1 MAPKRATYVAGA
13 VLIAAAA
20 FVFIFFIRPGKPDF
34 ARLRGGRD
42 FSVIL
47 VTVDTL
53 RADKIGCYG
62 FPRVKTPTMDAFAAA
77 GVRFEDCIAQVPLTL
92 PSHTTILTGTL
103 PIYHGVRDNG
113 GFVVPSELV
122 TMAEAFKTK
131 GYATAAFVAAY
142 VLDSKW
148 GLDQGFDTYF
158 DKFDLS
164 RFEKISLGE
173 VQRPA
178 NEVVDE
184 AIGWLDKNKDRK
196 FFAWIHLYDPH
207 TPYAPPEPFSSEYA
221 QNPYLGEIAFTDSQL
236 ARLKDFIDTNGLGDD
251 LFLVLA
257 ADHGESL
264 GEHQEQTHGFFVYQA
279 ALHVPLIVVTPF
291 PRLQGVTSGETVGL
305 VDIMPTV
312 CEMAGIAIPAEVQGR
327 SLVPSFFRPGAGPGG
342 LAYAETFYPRYHYG
356 WSDLRSV
363 QDGRFKL
370 ILAPVPELYDL
381 DRDPGE
387 EKNLVYLEKDVFE
400 DLSARAEALMEDAGQ
415 NALEVDMG
423 KVDEET
429 REKLAALGY
438 VGSFTDS
445 SKLQGARLADPKDK
459 IGVFNALSRA
469 RESGLGGDPEEAIR
483 TIQAII
489 AEDPTIADAH
499 FSLGN
504 VLNKARRFEEAVEAF
519 QRSLELK
526 PDDSFA
532 VINVA
537 TSYQALGRFD
547 EAEAFVLDHMAK
559 GFEDSQLYFLLGN
572 LRVRRNDPEK
582 AIPYF
587 EKCLELNPRSASAH
601 NGLAAVYL
609 NREAEGDLARAEEQ
623 LGAAAAIN
631 PTLMS
636 LRYNEAQLRE
646 KQGRLDEAADLYRQE
661 LEDAPKT
668 YKALYNLSRV
678 YRLMGRE
685 DDELETLK
693 RTIEVEPEF
702 PLAYFYLA
710 RIHLRRGVNYEEAVA
725 LVEKGIEL
733 RPAPSDL
740 PLGYFLLAD
749 LYNRLG
755 DEARSA
761 EYARKGQAAAEA
773 AKARAKG

>member
-1 MAPKRATYVAGA
+1 MAKKRAF
-13 VLIAAAA
+13 LIAAAVLALAALVA
-20 FVFIFFIRPGKPDF
+20 FLLLRPRQPDL

-42 FSVIL
+42 FNVIL

-53 RADKIGCYG
+53 RADRIGCYG
-62 FPRVKTPTMDAFAAA
+62 FPRVKTPTMDAFAAS
-77 GVRFEDCIAQVPLTL
+77 GIRFEDCIAQTPLTL

-103 PIYHGVRDNG
+103 PIHHGVRDNG

-122 TMAEAFKTK
+122 TMAEAFKAR
-131 GYATAAFVAAY
+131 GYATSAFVAAY

-178 NEVVDE
+178 NEVIDE
-184 AIGWLDKNKDRK
+184 ALGWLEQNKDGK

-207 TPYAPPEPFSSEYA
+207 TPYAPPEPFAGEYP
-221 QNPYLGEIAFTDSQL
+221 QSPYLGEIAFTDSQL
-236 ARLKDFIDTNGLGDD
+236 ARLRSFLSGNGLGDRT
-251 LFLVLA
+251 FLVLTG
-257 ADHGESL
+257 DHGESL

-291 PRLQGVTSGETVGL
+291 PALHGVTSGETVGL
-305 VDIMPTV
+305 VDILPTV
-312 CEMAGIAIPAEVQGR
+312 CEMAGIAVPAGVQGR
-327 SLVPSFFRPGAGPGG
+327 SLVPSFFRPGTGTGR
-342 LAYAETFYPRYHYG
+342 LAYSETFYPRYHYG

-363 QDGRFKL
+363 QDGRYKL

-381 DRDPGE
+381 DQDPGE
-387 EKNLVYLEKDVFE
+387 SKNLVYLEKAVFE
-400 DLSARAEALMEDAGQ
+400 GLTARAEALMAEAGR
-415 NALEVDMG
+415 NALEVDLG

-438 VGSFTDS
+438 VGSFMDAS
-445 SKLQGARLADPKDK
+445 NLPDKKLADPKDK
-459 IGVFNALSRA
+459 IVIFNELSRA
-469 RESGLGGDPEEAIR
+469 REAGLGGDPEEAIR
-483 TIQAII
+483 TIRAII
-489 AEDPTIADAH
+489 AEDPTIADAY

-519 QRSLELK
+519 KKSLELK

-532 VINVA
+532 AINIAVA
-537 TSYQALGRFD
+537 YQSLGRVD
-547 EAEAFVLDHMAK
+547 EAEAFVLDYMAK

-572 LRVRRNDPEK
+572 LQVRRNDPDK
-582 AIPYF
+582 AIVYF
-587 EKCLELNPRSASAH
+587 TKCLELNPRSASAR

-609 NREAEGDLARAEEQ
+609 NREADGDLARAEEH
-623 LGAAAAIN
+623 LSAAAAIN
-631 PTLMS
+631 PTLLS

-646 KQGRLDEAADLYRQE
+646 KQGRLAEAADLYLRE

-668 YKALYNLSRV
+668 YKALFNLSRV

-693 RTIEVEPEF
+693 RTIEIEPDF
-702 PLAYFYLA
+702 PLSYFYLA
-710 RIHLRRGVNYEEAVA
+710 RIHLRREVGYEEAVA
-725 LVEKGIEL
+725 LVEKGIAL
-733 RPAPSDL
+733 KPAPSEL

-755 DEARSA
+755 DNAKSE
-761 EYARKGQAAAEA
+761 EYVRKGQAAAEE
-773 AKARAKG
+773 AKARSKG